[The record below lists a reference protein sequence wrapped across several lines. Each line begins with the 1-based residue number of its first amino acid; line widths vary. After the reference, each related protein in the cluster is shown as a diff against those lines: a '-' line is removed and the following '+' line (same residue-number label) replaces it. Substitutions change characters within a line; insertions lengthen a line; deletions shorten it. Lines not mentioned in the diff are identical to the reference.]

1 MKPKCIERSLS
12 IEGRVQEPP
21 SKKRWNVFQRCCIFS
36 YMAKQEIKDK
46 AENSLQR
53 HKNRAS
59 VFKALAHPTRILI
72 VEALSQREHC
82 VCELVELVGDDPSTI
97 SKHLS
102 IMKAAG
108 VVGNDR
114 RGTSVFYRLKMKC
127 VPGFMAC
134 VDKAIVET
142 AREQIGAVG

>member
-1 MKPKCIERSLS
+1 MTKQALYSKIER
-12 IEGRVQEPP
+12 G
-21 SKKRWNVFQRCCIFS
+21 
-36 YMAKQEIKDK
+36 
-46 AENSLQR
+46 LQR
-53 HKNRAS
+53 HKNRAA

-72 VEALSQREHC
+72 IEALSQREHC

-97 SKHLS
+97 SKHLT

-108 VVGNDR
+108 ILSNDR

-127 VPGFMAC
+127 VPGFMSC
-134 VDKAIVET
+134 VDNAIVET